1 MANGSN
7 ARELIRDIAGVSA
20 EVQAFARQW
29 TDLADA
35 RLGGRVTAV
44 SDEGFGPAQRI
55 LEAGQVHR
63 YWFDANGY
71 RYVDGWETRRRRRAG
86 NEWCEIRLGRPGRI
100 RGIVIDTS
108 FFTGNYPMAAT
119 IEACPAGQDPAGT
132 GWVTLMAQV
141 TLAGHAQLLT
151 PIDDAQSYSH
161 VRLHIHPDGGLA
173 RLRVFGEVR
182 IDLPEGEVDLAALAN
197 GGRAIGANDAHFA
210 APAQMIAPEPIVD
223 WGKGWETR
231 RRREPGHDWAVLA
244 LARPGRI
251 TRVEVDTSFY
261 NGNQPE
267 SISLQAAREEIT
279 DPALILNQAM
289 FWPEIMSPQPL
300 AGGSHAVL
308 TALRDHAPVSHVR
321 VNIHPDGGI
330 TRLRLFGRAE

>member
-7 ARELIRDIAGVSA
+7 ARELIREIAEIA
-20 EVQAFARQW
+20 PEVQALSRQW
-29 TDLADA
+29 TDLADE
-35 RLGGRVTAV
+35 RLGGRVIAV

-55 LEAGQVHR
+55 LEAQRVHR
-63 YWFDANGY
+63 YWFGADGY
-71 RYVDGWETRRRRRAG
+71 RYVDGWETRRRRSAG
-86 NEWCEIRLGRPGRI
+86 SEWCEIRLGRPGRI

-119 IEACPAGQDPAGT
+119 VEARQDGSDDWATVLP
-132 GWVTLMAQV
+132 QV
-141 TLAGHAQLLT
+141 ALSGHAQRLDLVEDPAT
-151 PIDDAQSYSH
+151 YSH
-161 VRLHIHPDGGLA
+161 VRLSIHPDGGLA

-182 IDLPEGEVDLAALAN
+182 IDLPEGEVDLAALEN
-197 GGRAIGANDAHFA
+197 GGRAVGANDAHFA
-210 APAQMIAPEPIVD
+210 APAQMISPEPILD

-231 RRREPGHDWAVLA
+231 RRREPGHDWAVLV

-267 SISLQAAREEIT
+267 AISLQAAREDVR
-279 DPALILNQAM
+279 DPALLLNQAM
-289 FWPEIMSPQPL
+289 FWPQILPPQKIEGGAHKTITAEILDHSP
-300 AGGSHAVL
+300 V
-308 TALRDHAPVSHVR
+308 THVR